1 MVIICFVVYIIVA
14 SYWLEKYLICDLPVL
29 ESVMSQYDEDKA
41 TQAGDFIGVVCD
53 DLL

>member
-1 MVIICFVVYIIVA
+1 MVIICYVGNIIVA
-14 SYWLEKYLICDLPVL
+14 TNWLQRNCDLPLL